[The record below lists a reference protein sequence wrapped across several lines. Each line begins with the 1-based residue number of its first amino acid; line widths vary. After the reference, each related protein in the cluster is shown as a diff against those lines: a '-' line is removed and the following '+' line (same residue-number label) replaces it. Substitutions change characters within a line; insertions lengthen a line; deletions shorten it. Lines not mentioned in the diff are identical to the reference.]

1 MVPVPWVP
9 LAGFHSKSSWEILRQ
24 WCHCGFIIETRFCR
38 RNDQHGNTGHKSS
51 QTLSQEV
58 TWNFPCAEQE
68 KLFAVNQW
76 LHKNLWGL
84 LTHSVCESLEHET
97 WRERSGGFKLTDP
110 LIIIS
115 PLESFRSSSWAFLR
129 NCIMGKDITL
139 YCMASFGFW
148 LWRGGTG
155 ILKKSRFYSVT
166 RLFNCCSFVGIF
178 GRRLCRSSRT
188 RQSDLFGGSPLRA
201 GF

>member
-1 MVPVPWVP
+1 MTYFLRRHQSRISRDGEMVPVPWVP

-97 WRERSGGFKLTDP
+97 WRERSGGFKLTDWP
-110 LIIIS
+110 PYHYQPFRIIQIILMS
-115 PLESFRSSSWAFLR
+115 LSAQLHHGKGYHIVLYGLFFR
-129 NCIMGKDITL
+129 
-139 YCMASFGFW
+139 FW
-148 LWRGGTG
+148 LW
-155 ILKKSRFYSVT
+155 ILKKSRF
-166 RLFNCCSFVGIF
+166 F
-178 GRRLCRSSRT
+178 
-188 RQSDLFGGSPLRA
+188 
-201 GF
+201 